1 MYWDNLHGIDDDA
14 VATNVNNSVS
24 EGNPSADIPPE
35 HTALVLASNG
45 NTDNDYEMPELLM
58 RRKTADALLNQIREL
73 IADKSFRYTEHIRA
87 APRKGVRTRART
99 TLVDLDRQLSFL
111 CQVYS
116 YCRGRMVVLGAD
128 RELLTNYRLLTH
140 DDVRCSTAVLK
151 PNMPGSTQLK
161 LSWIWQSIDRRIMAD
176 PTENMDTSDPATLLE
191 CKCTLRP
198 FWL

>member
-1 MYWDNLHGIDDDA
+1 
-14 VATNVNNSVS
+14 
-24 EGNPSADIPPE
+24 
-35 HTALVLASNG
+35 
-45 NTDNDYEMPELLM
+45 MPELLM

-140 DDVRCSTAVLK
+140 DDGLRNL
-151 PNMPGSTQLK
+151 NYPGSG
-161 LSWIWQSIDRRIMAD
+161 S
-176 PTENMDTSDPATLLE
+176 LLIGE
-191 CKCTLRP
+191 
-198 FWL
+198 